1 MKKTILLTGGT
12 GLLGSHLG
20 YEFLKRGD
28 HVIYLARSQR
38 FRPAAERV
46 TSVLQR
52 MDPHVVQHCPGS
64 FEIWEG
70 DVTQLHLG
78 QSPATIDA
86 WRGRIDEVWHSA
98 AVLHFRDTY
107 EEITEAI
114 NINGTVKVLNTA
126 RELGVTRFHH
136 ISTAYVSGTAPGVV
150 LETNHAHSYDF
161 RNPYERTKYDAEQE
175 VRRKS
180 AEYGLATTIYRPA
193 VIVGDS
199 TTGRALNFT
208 GFYNIAKIFF
218 LIRRVLQRRIHENPE
233 LYRKAGI
240 YADGDRLVFPLKFPC
255 APDSTINLV
264 PIDYVVRTMLELAAS
279 PESAGQ
285 TYHITNPHPPRIVEL
300 MREGCRMVKL
310 EGIEFVNCSFS
321 NALQLIRQ
329 EIDDYAKLGLN
340 ISFCM
345 EIREYIHYFFGEPL
359 FDVSNVRHTLRHRF
373 VEPPAITPRLL
384 HTLLS
389 YASSHQWRS
398 AIP

>member
-38 FRPAAERV
+38 FRSAVERV
-46 TSVLQR
+46 VSVLR
-52 MDPHVVQHCPGS
+52 RLDGEILEKCPGT
-64 FEIWEG
+64 FEVWEG
-70 DVTQLHLG
+70 DVTQMHLG
-78 QSPATIDA
+78 QSEEKIAA
-86 WRGRIDEVWHSA
+86 WRGKIDEVWHSA

-114 NINGTVKVLNTA
+114 NINGTVKVLNAA
-126 RELGVTRFHH
+126 RELGIPRFHH

-150 LETNHAHSYDF
+150 LENNHAHTYDF

-180 AEYGLATTIYRPA
+180 VEYGLATTIYRPA

-199 TTGRALNFT
+199 QTGRSLNFT

-218 LIRRVLQRRIHENPE
+218 LIRRVLQRKIKENPE
-233 LYRKAGI
+233 HYRRAGI
-240 YADGDRLVFPLKFPC
+240 YADGDRLVFPLRFPC

-264 PIDYVVRTMLELAAS
+264 PIDYVVRTMLELAATPAS
-279 PESAGQ
+279 VGQ
-285 TYHITNPHPPRIVEL
+285 TFHITNPHPPRIVDL
-300 MREGCRMVKL
+300 LREGCRMVKL
-310 EGIEFVNCSFS
+310 DGIEFVNCSFH
-321 NALQLIRQ
+321 NAFHVIRE
-329 EIDDYAKLGLN
+329 EIEAYARLGLN
-340 ISFCM
+340 ISFCL

-359 FDVSNVRHTLRHRF
+359 FDVSNVRNVLRGRF
-373 VEPPAITPRLL
+373 QEPPRITAALLRRLL
-384 HTLLS
+384 E
-389 YASSHQWRS
+389 YADSHQWRS
-398 AIP
+398 AIT

>member
-20 YEFLKRGD
+20 YEFLKRGH

-46 TSVLQR
+46 TSALKR
-52 MDPHVVQHCPGS
+52 LDATLLGACPGS

-70 DVTQLHLG
+70 DVTQLQLG
-78 QSPATIDA
+78 QTRATLNA

-107 EEITEAI
+107 EAITEAI

-126 RELGVTRFHH
+126 HALGVKRFHH
-136 ISTAYVSGTAPGVV
+136 ISTAYVSGTAPGKVM
-150 LETNHAHSYDF
+150 ETNTVHHYDF

-180 AEYGLATTIYRPA
+180 AEYGMTTTIYRPA

-199 TTGRALNFT
+199 QTGRSLNFT

-218 LIRRVLQRRIHENPE
+218 LIRRVLQRRIKDNPE
-233 LYRKAGI
+233 LYRQAGI
-240 YADGDRLVFPLKFPC
+240 YAHGEKLVFPLKFPC
-255 APDSTINLV
+255 AQDSTINLV
-264 PIDYVVRTMLELAAS
+264 PIDYVVRTMLDLADA
-279 PESAGQ
+279 PEAAGQ
-285 TYHITNPHPPRIVEL
+285 TFHITNPNPPRIVEL
-300 MREGCRMVKL
+300 MREGCRVVKL
-310 EGIEFVNCSFS
+310 EGVEFVNCSFS

-340 ISFCM
+340 ISFCL

-359 FDVSNVRHTLRHRF
+359 FDVSNVRKALRARF
-373 VEPPAITPRLL
+373 VEPPVITPPFI
-384 HTLLS
+384 HTLLN

-398 AIP
+398 AIQ